1 MNEPRSKII
10 ISPINNRDWTRT
22 IDTFEKQARK
32 KGVTEEIISDLV
44 DMLDLNH
51 EKILDGINKETASDN
66 SNSKSSLEEHYIRK
80 YSANGRK
87 ELHEAVLIGGRP
99 MFVRMDLGNIHMPF
113 KCVDK
118 IETTDKVFFPADTL
132 DTQNP
137 IPYIFDSI
145 EELNQYL
152 ELADKETLDSLFK
165 RVENAF
171 RLFVVLED
179 HSTCDT
185 GR

>member
-66 SNSKSSLEEHYIRK
+66 SNSKSLWKNIIFASILLMV
-80 YSANGRK
+80 GRNCMK
-87 ELHEAVLIGGRP
+87 
-99 MFVRMDLGNIHMPF
+99 
-113 KCVDK
+113 
-118 IETTDKVFFPADTL
+118 
-132 DTQNP
+132 
-137 IPYIFDSI
+137 
-145 EELNQYL
+145 QY
-152 ELADKETLDSLFK
+152 
-165 RVENAF
+165 
-171 RLFVVLED
+171 
-179 HSTCDT
+179 
-185 GR
+185 